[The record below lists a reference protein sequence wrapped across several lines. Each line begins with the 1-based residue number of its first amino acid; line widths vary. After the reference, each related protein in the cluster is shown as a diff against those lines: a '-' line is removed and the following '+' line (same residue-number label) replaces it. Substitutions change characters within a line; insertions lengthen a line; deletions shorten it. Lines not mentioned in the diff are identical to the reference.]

1 MATVNDPA
9 GTKPSLISD
18 LRSALGSAEVAAVA
32 ERHLE
37 RAHSLGLR
45 SDWEGCEKELDFAK
59 LAAAAAAVLP
69 GGGAVETG
77 VARGGTSAVLI
88 QSCAP
93 GSFHVSVDPYGLPTQ
108 SYPNEEYGDWEQARA
123 TLSRL
128 NRLAEESGVTY
139 NHYTADSRS
148 FIRADLLRH
157 PGRFT
162 VVHLDGDHSRAV
174 VETELEYFLARVPG
188 PAVFV
193 LDDHDK
199 QNPGVGQ
206 GLKRFRGELA
216 EIFHREYDFPPYGI
230 CGFSAW
236 LRPPDEAAEPA
247 QRGFLSR
254 FARRRRS

>member
-1 MATVNDPA
+1 MATVNEPPA
-9 GTKPSLISD
+9 TETSLISG
-18 LRSALGSAEVAAVA
+18 LRSAFDSAEVAAAA
-32 ERHLE
+32 ERNLE
-37 RAHSLGLR
+37 RARSLGLR

-59 LAAAAAAVLP
+59 LAVAAASVLP
-69 GGGAVETG
+69 GGGSVETG

-128 NRLAEESGVTY
+128 HRLAEEMGITY
-139 NHYTADSRS
+139 SHYTADSQS
-148 FIRADLLRH
+148 FIRGDLLRH
-157 PGRFT
+157 PGRFN
-162 VVHLDGDHSRAV
+162 VVHLDGDHTRPV
-174 VETELEYFLARVPG
+174 VELELDYFLSKVPG

-206 GLKRFRGELA
+206 GLRRFRGELA

-236 LRPPDEAAEPA
+236 LRPPDQAAEPA
-247 QRGFLSR
+247 ERGFLSR
-254 FARRRRS
+254 LARRRRS